1 MVALKGRSLPFKTI
15 TLQIQKMKHW
25 IEAARLR
32 TLPLSV
38 SGIIVGSMYALANP
52 TDDVLTPTEV
62 FNWKLF
68 AFAIITTLG
77 LQILSNF
84 ANDYGDGMK
93 GTDNEDRVGPK
104 RTIQSG
110 VITPKAMKNAIVLTS
125 ILTFLS
131 AIYLIY
137 LAFGA
142 HNLGYSLFYLI
153 LGIAAIASA
162 IRYTVGN
169 SAYGYRGFGDVFVFV
184 FFGLV
189 STLGVNFL
197 YSKQLDAILF
207 LPATAIGFLS
217 VAVLNL
223 NNMRD
228 EASDRRSGKNTLVV
242 KIGIENAKKYHYFL
256 IVGAMIL
263 VLLFAYL
270 SNFNFDQYLFVLAYF
285 PLVKHLVTISKN
297 HNSKL
302 LDPELKKV
310 ALTTFALSVLLAL
323 CMIFFFSDLIVNNS

>member
-1 MVALKGRSLPFKTI
+1 
-15 TLQIQKMKHW
+15 MKHW

-110 VITPKAMKNAIVLTS
+110 VITPQAMKRAIVLTS
-125 ILTFLS
+125 ILTLLS
-131 AIYLIY
+131 AIYLIF

-197 YSKQLDAILF
+197 YSKQLDAVLI

-228 EASDRRSGKNTLVV
+228 EASDRKSGKNTLVV
-242 KIGIENAKKYHYFL
+242 KMGIENAKKYHYFL

-263 VLLFAYL
+263 VLLFAVL
-270 SNFNFDQYLFVLAYF
+270 SDFNFDQYLFLLAYI
-285 PLVKHLVTISKN
+285 PLIQHLITVRKN
-297 HNSKL
+297 ENTKL

-310 ALTTFALSVLLAL
+310 ALSTFALSILLAL

>member
-1 MVALKGRSLPFKTI
+1 
-15 TLQIQKMKHW
+15 MKHW

-68 AFAIITTLG
+68 AFAILTTLG

-84 ANDYGDGMK
+84 ANDYGDGIK

-110 VITPKAMKNAIVLTS
+110 VITPQAMKRAIILTS
-125 ILTFLS
+125 GLTLFS

-169 SAYGYRGFGDVFVFV
+169 SAYGYRGFGDVFVFL

-189 STLGVNFL
+189 STLGVYFMYTKEMDSWYL
-197 YSKQLDAILF
+197 V

-228 EASDRRSGKNTLVV
+228 EASDRKSGKNTLVV

-256 IVGAMIL
+256 IIGAMVL
-263 VLLFAYL
+263 VLIFALL
-270 SNFNFDQYLFVLAYF
+270 SHFHFDQYLFLLAYL
-285 PLVKHLVTISKN
+285 PLVKHLITVHKN
-297 HNSKL
+297 QNNKL

-310 ALTTFALSVLLAL
+310 ALSTFALSVLLAL

>member
-1 MVALKGRSLPFKTI
+1 
-15 TLQIQKMKHW
+15 MKHW

-68 AFAIITTLG
+68 AFAILTTLG

-110 VITPKAMKNAIVLTS
+110 VITPLAMKRAIILTSVLT
-125 ILTFLS
+125 LLS

-169 SAYGYRGFGDVFVFV
+169 SAYGYRGFGDLFVFV

-197 YSKQLDAILF
+197 YSKQLDAVLF

-228 EASDRRSGKNTLVV
+228 EASDRKSGKNTLVV
-242 KIGIENAKKYHYFL
+242 KMGIENAKKYHYFL
-256 IVGAMIL
+256 ISASMIL
-263 VLLFAYL
+263 VLLFAVI
-270 SNFNFDQYLFVLAYF
+270 SNFNFDQYLFLLAYL
-285 PLVKHLVTISKN
+285 PLLKHIVTVYKN
-297 HNSKL
+297 QNSKL

-310 ALTTFALSVLLAL
+310 ALSTFSLSILLAL

>member
-1 MVALKGRSLPFKTI
+1 
-15 TLQIQKMKHW
+15 MKHW

-68 AFAIITTLG
+68 AFAILTTLG

-84 ANDYGDGMK
+84 ANDYGDGIK

-110 VITPKAMKNAIVLTS
+110 VITPQAMKRAIILTS
-125 ILTFLS
+125 GLTLLS

-169 SAYGYRGFGDVFVFV
+169 TAYGYRGFGDVFVFV

-197 YSKQLDAILF
+197 YSKQLDAILI

-228 EASDRRSGKNTLVV
+228 EASDRKSGKNTLVV
-242 KIGIENAKKYHYFL
+242 KMGIENAKKYHYFL
-256 IVGAMIL
+256 IIGAMVL
-263 VLLFAYL
+263 VLLFALL
-270 SNFNFDQYLFVLAYF
+270 SNFHFDQYLFLIAYL
-285 PLVKHLVTISKN
+285 PLVKHLITVYN
-297 HNSKL
+297 NQNNKL
-302 LDPELKKV
+302 LDTELKKV
-310 ALTTFALSVLLAL
+310 ALSTFALSVLLAL
-323 CMIFFFSDLIVNNS
+323 CMIFFFSDVIVNNS

>member
-1 MVALKGRSLPFKTI
+1 
-15 TLQIQKMKHW
+15 MKHW

-38 SGIIVGSMYALANP
+38 SGIIVGSMYALAHP
-52 TDDVLTPTEV
+52 TDNVLTPTEV
-62 FNWKLF
+62 FNWRLF
-68 AFAIITTLG
+68 GFAILTTLG

-84 ANDYGDGMK
+84 ANDYGDGIK
-93 GTDNEDRVGPK
+93 GTDNQDRVGPK

-110 VITPKAMKNAIVLTS
+110 VISPESMKRAIILTSVLTL
-125 ILTFLS
+125 IS
-131 AIYLIY
+131 AIILIY
-137 LAFGA
+137 YAFRDT
-142 HNLGYSLFYLI
+142 NLGYSLFYLV
-153 LGIAAIASA
+153 LGILAIASA

-197 YSKQLDAILF
+197 YSKQLDLVLI

-228 EASDRRSGKNTLVV
+228 EASDRKSGKNTLVV
-242 KIGIENAKKYHYFL
+242 KMGAANAKIYHYFL
-256 IVGAMIL
+256 IVAAMVLIL
-263 VLLFAYL
+263 VFALLSDFH
-270 SNFNFDQYLFVLAYF
+270 FDQYLFLIAYI
-285 PLVKHLVTISKN
+285 PLTKHLVNVYKN
-297 HNSKL
+297 QDTRA

-310 ALTTFALSVLLAL
+310 ALSTFALSVLLAL
-323 CMIFFFSDLIVNNS
+323 CMIFFFSDLIVNRY